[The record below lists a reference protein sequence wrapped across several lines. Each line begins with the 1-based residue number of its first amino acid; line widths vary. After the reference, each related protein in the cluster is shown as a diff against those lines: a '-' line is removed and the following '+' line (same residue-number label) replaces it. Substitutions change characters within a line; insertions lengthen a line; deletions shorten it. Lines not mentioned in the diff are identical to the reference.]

1 MEMNLTVTLALL
13 AVTAAVFGYSNYRA
27 RQPAQPL
34 KVRMINYNL
43 VMIFS
48 IIVSLLLLS
57 HVVTL
62 TTGYS
67 IQGRVGRLLPG

>member
-1 MEMNLTVTLALL
+1 MEMNLTVTLVLL
-13 AVTAAVFGYSNYRA
+13 TLTVVIFGYSNYRA

-48 IIVSLLLLS
+48 IIVTLLLLS

-67 IQGRVGRLLPG
+67 IPGRVGRLM

>member
-1 MEMNLTVTLALL
+1 MEMNLTATLVLL
-13 AVTAAVFGYSNYRA
+13 TLTVAIFGYSNYRA

-48 IIVSLLLLS
+48 VIVTLLLLS

-62 TTGYS
+62 TTGFS
-67 IQGRVGRLLPG
+67 IPGRVGRLM

>member
-1 MEMNLTVTLALL
+1 MEMNLPVTLVLL
-13 AVTAAVFGYSNYRA
+13 VLTATIFVYSNYRG

-48 IIVSLLLLS
+48 IIVTLVLLS

-62 TTGYS
+62 TTGFS
-67 IQGRVGRLLPG
+67 IPGRVGRLL

>member
-1 MEMNLTVTLALL
+1 MEMNLPVTLGFL
-13 AVTAAVFGYSNYRA
+13 AVIVSVLGYSAYRA

-48 IIVSLLLLS
+48 LIVTLLLLS

-62 TTGYS
+62 TTGFS
-67 IQGRVGRLLPG
+67 IPGRVGRLTR

>member
-1 MEMNLTVTLALL
+1 MEMTLPVTLVLL
-13 AVTAAVFGYSNYRA
+13 AITVAVFGYSNWRG

-48 IIVSLLLLS
+48 IIVTLLLLS

-62 TTGYS
+62 TTGFS
-67 IQGRVGRLLPG
+67 IPGRVGRLM

>member
-1 MEMNLTVTLALL
+1 MEMNLPVTLGLL
-13 AVTAAVFGYSNYRA
+13 AVTFGLFGYSNYRA

-34 KVRMINYNL
+34 KVRMVNYNL

-67 IQGRVGRLLPG
+67 IEGRVGRIMR

>member
-1 MEMNLTVTLALL
+1 MEMNLTVTLVLL
-13 AVTAAVFGYSNYRA
+13 AVTVVVFGYSNYRA

-48 IIVSLLLLS
+48 VIVTLLLLS

-62 TTGYS
+62 TTGFS
-67 IQGRVGRLLPG
+67 IPGRVGRLM